1 MQNDAFLE
9 EIRSDPEDIIPR
21 LVYAD
26 WLEENGDSQA
36 ELIRVQCELDSL
48 PVDSMAEREELR
60 KREQELLQEYQA
72 EWVEPLK
79 KLDVR
84 GIEIKRGF
92 VEGIRIDAEVFIE
105 KAPEIV
111 ERVPA
116 LCSLNLRKSRKA
128 IRKLV
133 KVPELEQLRFLD
145 LRLADLEDQ
154 DLKTLLDSPYLTN
167 LIGLNLQG
175 NRLKARGAGLL
186 ASCEKLSQLKSL
198 NIAGNRI
205 QAKGLVTLG
214 KSSCLDEVT
223 RLDAWNCHIS
233 GKGLS
238 DFAATKGLPK
248 LEFLDVAQNQFKDS
262 ISGFRKQIRP
272 LKYLNISRSGIDREH
287 ANVIATTPG
296 LANLRELRIN
306 GGVKGAGLV
315 SLLTSKHLT
324 SLQSL
329 QAWMIHGTYSS
340 QRLALPGRFEGQ
352 GMKSLRRLDLADNA
366 LTTAAFEKIA
376 RSGCLENVEE
386 LVLTGTALEDDGVA
400 KILAA
405 RPKRLSVLWIDNNNM
420 LTPKCLRHLAAWQGL
435 RNLKRLILPNASTLD
450 VESVATLLAAPH
462 SEDLKIIL
470 MYHAEPTHQKEMRA
484 RLQEAWPDRFESLFV
499 FPDWPDHRT
508 APFHS

>member
-1 MQNDAFLE
+1 MQNDAFLQ
-9 EIRSDPEDIIPR
+9 EIRSDPEDVIPR

-48 PVDSMAEREELR
+48 PVDAMAEREELR

-92 VEGIRIDAEVFIE
+92 VEGIRVDAEVFIQ

-116 LCSLNLRKSRKA
+116 LCSLNLRKSRRA
-128 IRKLV
+128 IKKLV
-133 KVPELEQLRFLD
+133 QVPELVQLRFLD
-145 LRLADLEDQ
+145 LRLADLEDK

-175 NRLKARGAGLL
+175 NRLKARGAGFL

-205 QAKGLVTLG
+205 QAKGFVALG
-214 KSSCLDEVT
+214 NSTCLDELT

-238 DFAATKGLPK
+238 DFAATTGLRK
-248 LEFLDVAQNQFKDS
+248 LEFLDVAQNQFQNS

-287 ANVIATTPG
+287 AEVIASTPG
-296 LANLRELRIN
+296 LSGLQELRIN
-306 GGVKGAGLV
+306 GGVKAAGLV
-315 SLLTSKHLT
+315 SLLTSQHLT

-329 QAWMIHGTYSS
+329 QAWMIRGNYSS
-340 QRLALPGRFEGQ
+340 QRLTLPGRFEGK

-366 LTTAAFEKIA
+366 LTTASIEKIA

-386 LVLTGTALEDDGVA
+386 LVLTGTALEDAGVEQL
-400 KILAA
+400 LAA
-405 RPKRLSVLWIDNNNM
+405 NPQRLLVLWIDNNNI
-420 LTPKCLRHLAAWQGL
+420 LTPNCLRYLAVWPGL
-435 RNLKRLILPNASTLD
+435 VNLKRLILPNASTLD

-470 MYHAEPTHQKEMRA
+470 MYHAEPAHQNEMRV
-484 RLQEAWPDRFESLFV
+484 RLKEAWPDRFDSLFV
-499 FPDWPDHRT
+499 FPD
-508 APFHS
+508 